1 MDLGLKDKV
10 AIVPAS
16 SRGLGK
22 AVALG
27 LALEGARVVICSR
40 NENEI
45 NEAAKEISEQTKSDV
60 LPIKADVSN
69 QSDLEIIV
77 NKTIDAFGTVH
88 ILINNAGGPPFGY
101 FDDFDM
107 QQWQKAI
114 ELNLFSTIKLTKLVT
129 PFMKNQS
136 WGRIINITSIA
147 VKQPLDGLILSNT
160 SRAGVI
166 GFAKTISNELAKYNI
181 LVNNVCPG
189 RIFTDRIKSLAS
201 SRASKDNKSFEDVI
215 EDMQTDIPVGKIGT
229 PEQFANM
236 VVFLASEKA
245 SYITGNTIQIDGG
258 LLKGIF

>member
-16 SRGLGK
+16 SKGLGR

-27 LALEGARVVICSR
+27 LALEGANVVICSR
-40 NENEI
+40 NKEEI
-45 NEAAKEISEQTKSDV
+45 KTTGKEISEQTSSEV
-60 LPIKADVSN
+60 LPIKADVSD
-69 QSDLEIIV
+69 QTDLENLV
-77 NKTIDAFGTVH
+77 KKTTDAFGTVH

-107 QQWQKAI
+107 HQWQKAI

-129 PFMKNQS
+129 PYMKNQN

-201 SRASKDNKSFEDVI
+201 SRARKDNKSFEDVI
-215 EDMQTDIPVGKIGT
+215 EGMQSDIPVGKIGT

>member
-1 MDLGLKDKV
+1 MDLGLKDKI

-16 SRGLGK
+16 SKGLGR
-22 AVALG
+22 AVASG
-27 LALEGARVVICSR
+27 LALEGANVVICSR
-40 NENEI
+40 NEDEI
-45 NEAAKEISEQTKSDV
+45 KATAKEVSDQTGSEI
-60 LPIKADVSN
+60 LPLKADVSK
-69 QSDLEIIV
+69 QTDLEKIV
-77 NKTIDAFGTVH
+77 KNTTDAFGTVH
-88 ILINNAGGPPFGY
+88 ILVNNAGGPPFGH
-101 FDDFDM
+101 FDDFNM
-107 QQWQKAI
+107 EQWQEAI

-129 PFMKNQS
+129 PYMKAQN
-136 WGRIINITSIA
+136 WGRVINITSIA

-201 SRASKDNKSFEDVI
+201 SRAEKDNKSFEEII
-215 EDMQTDIPVGKIGT
+215 EGMQADIPVGKIGT

>member
-16 SRGLGK
+16 SKGLGR

-27 LALEGARVVICSR
+27 LALEGANVVICSR
-40 NENEI
+40 NKEEI
-45 NEAAKEISEQTKSDV
+45 KTTAKEISEQTSSEV
-60 LPIKADVSN
+60 LPIKADVSD
-69 QSDLEIIV
+69 QTDLENLV
-77 NKTIDAFGTVH
+77 KKTTDAFGTVH

-107 QQWQKAI
+107 HQWQKAI

-129 PFMKNQS
+129 PYMKNQN

-201 SRASKDNKSFEDVI
+201 SRAKKYNKSFEDVI
-215 EDMQTDIPVGKIGT
+215 EAMQTDIPVGKIGT
-229 PEQFANM
+229 PAQFANM

>member
-1 MDLGLKDKV
+1 MELGLKDKV

-16 SRGLGK
+16 SKGLGR
-22 AVALG
+22 ACALA
-27 LALEGARVVICSR
+27 LALEGANVVICSR
-40 NENEI
+40 DSKDI
-45 NEAAKEISEQTKSDV
+45 KTAAKEISQQSGSEI

-69 QSDLEIIV
+69 QQEIEKIV
-77 NKTIDAFGTVH
+77 KKATGAFGTVH
-88 ILINNAGGPPFGY
+88 ILVNNAGGPPFGY
-101 FDDFDM
+101 FDVFDM
-107 QQWQKAI
+107 EQWQKAI
-114 ELNLFSTIKLTKLVT
+114 ELNLFSTIRLTQLVT
-129 PFMKNQS
+129 PYMKEQN

-160 SRAGVI
+160 SRAGVV

-201 SRASKDNKSFEDVI
+201 SRAEKDGKSFDEVI
-215 EDMQTDIPVGKIGT
+215 ESMQTDIPVGKIGT
-229 PEQFANM
+229 PEEFANM

>member
-16 SRGLGK
+16 SKGLGR
-22 AVALG
+22 ACALG
-27 LALEGARVVICSR
+27 LALEGANVVICSR
-40 NENEI
+40 NKKDI
-45 NEAAKEISEQTKSDV
+45 QATAKEISDQTDSEI
-60 LPIKADVSN
+60 LALKADVSD
-69 QSDLEIIV
+69 QSELEKIV
-77 NKTIDAFGTVH
+77 KKTIDAFGTVH

-101 FDDFDM
+101 FEQFDM
-107 QQWQKAI
+107 DQWQKAI
-114 ELNLFSTIKLTKLVT
+114 ELNLLSTINLTKLVT
-129 PFMKNQS
+129 PYMKEQN

-166 GFAKTISNELAKYNI
+166 GFAKTISNELAKHSI

-189 RIFTDRIKSLAS
+189 RIFTDRIKNLAN
-201 SRASKDNKSFEDVI
+201 SRAKKDNKSFYQVI
-215 EDMQTDIPVGKIGT
+215 EAMETDIPLGKIGT
-229 PEQFANM
+229 PEEFANM

>member
-16 SRGLGK
+16 SKGLGR

-27 LALEGARVVICSR
+27 LASEGAKVVICSR
-40 NENEI
+40 NSEEI
-45 NEAAKEISEQTKSDV
+45 EAAAKEINKQTSSEI
-60 LPIKADVSN
+60 LPIQADVSN
-69 QSDLEIIV
+69 QLDLENIV
-77 NKTIDAFGTVH
+77 SRTIDRFGTVH

-101 FDDFDM
+101 LDDFNM
-107 QQWQKAI
+107 EQWQRAI
-114 ELNLFSTIKLTKLVT
+114 ELNLFSTIKLSKLVT
-129 PFMKNQS
+129 PFMKNQN

-166 GFAKTISNELAKYNI
+166 GFAKTISNELAKHNI

-201 SRASKDNKSFEDVI
+201 LRAEKDGKTFEQTI
-215 EDMQTDIPVGKIGT
+215 EAMQTDIPLGKIGT
-229 PEQFANM
+229 PEEFANM

>member
-16 SRGLGK
+16 SKGLGK

-27 LALEGARVVICSR
+27 LALEGAKVVICSR

-147 VKQPLDGLILSNT
+147 VKQPLDEVT
-160 SRAGVI
+160 VI
-166 GFAKTISNELAKYNI
+166 
-181 LVNNVCPG
+181 V
-189 RIFTDRIKSLAS
+189 
-201 SRASKDNKSFEDVI
+201 
-215 EDMQTDIPVGKIGT
+215 
-229 PEQFANM
+229 
-236 VVFLASEKA
+236 
-245 SYITGNTIQIDGG
+245 
-258 LLKGIF
+258 

>member
-16 SRGLGK
+16 SKGLGR
-22 AVALG
+22 ACALG
-27 LALEGARVVICSR
+27 LALEGCNIVICSR
-40 NENEI
+40 NKNEI
-45 NEAAKEISEQTKSDV
+45 KAAAKEISMQTGSEV
-60 LPIKADVSN
+60 LPLKADVSKRS
-69 QSDLEIIV
+69 QLEYIV
-77 NKTIDAFGTVH
+77 KSTIDAFGTVH

-101 FDDFDM
+101 FEQFDM
-107 QQWQKAI
+107 EQWQKAV
-114 ELNLFSTIKLTKLVT
+114 ELNLFSTIKLSKLVT
-129 PFMKNQS
+129 PYMKENN

-189 RIFTDRIKSLAS
+189 RIYTDRIKSLAA
-201 SRASKDNKSFEDVI
+201 SRAEKTGKSFDEVI
-215 EDMQTDIPVGKIGT
+215 RSMQEDIPLGKIGT
-229 PEQFANM
+229 PEEFANM